1 MVYAMKIGITTTNLT
16 KPGWK
21 KQMYG
26 TKQHTTKNQ
35 WVIERI
41 KEEIKKNTLR
51 QMKIETKYFKI
62 HGNAAKAVLR
72 REFIA

>member
-1 MVYAMKIGITTTNLT
+1 MPLGVALKRQKKKSHQASLTIMVYAMKIGITTTNLT

-41 KEEIKKNTLR
+41 KEEIKKTP
-51 QMKIETKYFKI
+51 
-62 HGNAAKAVLR
+62 
-72 REFIA
+72 